1 MTVNKPNKQA
11 DARAKEQM
19 DPSASPDRKTLLEE
33 TLRRRIISME
43 LPPGGVI
50 DELSLSKEFGLSRP
64 PVRELMRELAAEGY
78 IELEANRPAR
88 VSSMN
93 YQSMRSFFQA
103 APLIYIA
110 TTQLAAT
117 HATPADIENLQAI
130 QSNFKDAMERNDTI
144 ERVHYN
150 DLFHFEIGK
159 IARNAYLMP
168 SLRRLLIDHARLG
181 NTFYRSPTTDDMK
194 SDMEKAVQQ
203 HDQIIN
209 AIANHDADAAA
220 ELIREHWELSRRRMA
235 EYVMPDGVELPL
247 SF

>member
-1 MTVNKPNKQA
+1 MTLKKTHKQPA
-11 DARAKEQM
+11 NQTKE
-19 DPSASPDRKTLLEE
+19 SANTNASPDRKTLLEE

-88 VSSMN
+88 VSAMN

-117 HATPADIENLQAI
+117 HATKADIEALQAI
-130 QSNFKDAMERNDTI
+130 QNKFKDAMQRNDTI

-181 NTFYRSPTTDDMK
+181 KTFYRSPSTEDMRN
-194 SDMEKAVQQ
+194 DMEKAVQQ

-209 AIANHDADAAA
+209 AIANHDTEAAG

-235 EYVMPDGVELPL
+235 EYVMPDGVDIPL